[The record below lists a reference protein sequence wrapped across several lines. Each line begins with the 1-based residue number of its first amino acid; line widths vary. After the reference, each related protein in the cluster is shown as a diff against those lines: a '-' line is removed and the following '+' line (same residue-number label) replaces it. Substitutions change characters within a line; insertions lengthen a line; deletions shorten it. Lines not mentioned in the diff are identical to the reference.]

1 MDNNG
6 TVHATPA
13 QLRLLEMQQ
22 EEVQLDAAKI
32 QGLFQYLNFCDA
44 AAFDRCL
51 GRSGKSPECLSR
63 GPDGRPTPRNY
74 ATITT
79 TTHNR
84 KIRQQEATRT
94 VQLMAQRKEPASL
107 TDEETLERLKD
118 VFTSYSDP
126 MLYAHTGRREMNIVG
141 FCRLMRDCRLLDNR
155 LTLVAADVIFTR
167 VEAGVD
173 QDEPGAGSTLLG
185 DLHVDFE
192 EFMRCLRAVV
202 RVKFPAATDPRDAM
216 LLLARKWLLPFA
228 RESGAGGG
236 VGNSVEGLF
245 SRSTMNLIRKY
256 DGQLKKLFAWY
267 SSMDETDPA
276 RVTWAWARE
285 HAGAINSAQFVLM
298 LLNFT
303 VLPVLLSKHAALEV
317 FIRCE
322 AANDGD
328 ERANAMFYPAF
339 LETIAEV
346 ALEVGKYAVSRMR
359 EATSPDDLKV
369 LRRYAESCPPP
380 HGPKLMEVYQ
390 EVLASRGR
398 DASSLDQHG
407 LYDVEAARRRNEQD
421 MEAAMQRQAK
431 AHASGVMQ
439 RREGLRQ
446 RFALTRL
453 RNFYRDVRT
462 FNNNT
467 TWPPERDLSPTTHRS
482 KPRPGGGEASEGVH
496 VAFYDSERAI
506 KTPKPVWIPVCN
518 PGPRRHSHVG
528 PEVAMPSPSAAAA
541 AAAAAAGAAMVL
553 GGGGGGGGGNCLT
566 LDSGG
571 GGNVRSSAVVAH
583 GLSILLPSSATANGY
598 VRSPKPYQLKVAIED
613 RDEHE
618 AILDLAGRLP
628 YICLPSDA
636 AAAAAVAAA
645 ISARTSASSV
655 PLVLPLAV
663 KPRAVTA
670 PAELSRRRIS
680 NGGGIPGDDVGAGP
694 APEGQACGAA
704 AGGGGGGLASEKS
717 GGSCSTVSRPRLPPV
732 HHQLHRAQATAA
744 ALAVLAGAP
753 PPQVSTLHLPPALG
767 AVGSLHTVAPCTST
781 STTTLLGPS
790 NSQPGGLSGGGAGAG
805 AGAGGVY
812 SPNNSQRFSPH
823 SSLTRRRQGTRK
835 RVDAAG
841 LPDLQLPSEGPPS
854 SEVAAALDELDR
866 FDETRTRGTTAAAPA
881 GGGGASLR
889 RGTVAL
895 HA

>member
-1 MDNNG
+1 MDING

-13 QLRLLEMQQ
+13 QLRLLEMHQ
-22 EEVQLDAAKI
+22 EEIQLNAAKI

-51 GRSGKSPECLSR
+51 GRSGKSPDCLSR
-63 GPDGRPTPRNY
+63 APHGGPAPRKY

-79 TTHNR
+79 TSHNR
-84 KIRQQEATRT
+84 KMRQQEASRS
-94 VQLMAQRKEPASL
+94 VILMAQRKEPAAL
-107 TDEETLERLKD
+107 TDEETMERLKD
-118 VFTSYSDP
+118 VFVAYSDP

-155 LTLVAADVIFTR
+155 LTLVAADVMFTR

-173 QDEPGAGSTLLG
+173 CEEGGGSTLLG

-202 RVKFPAATDPRDAM
+202 RVKFPQATEPKEAM

-228 RESGAGGG
+228 RDSGAGGG
-236 VGNSVEGLF
+236 VGNSVDGLF

-276 RVTWAWARE
+276 KVTWAWARE

-298 LLNFT
+298 LLNFN

-317 FIRCE
+317 FMRCE

-346 ALEVGKYAVSRMR
+346 ALEVGKYAVPRIR
-359 EATSPDDLKV
+359 AATSPDDLKV
-369 LRRYAESCPPP
+369 LRRYSESCPPP

-390 EVLASRGR
+390 EILASRGR
-398 DASSLDQHG
+398 DATSLDQHG
-407 LYDVEAARRRNEQD
+407 LYDIEAARQRNERQ
-421 MEAAMQRQAK
+421 MAAALEQQEK
-431 AHASGVMQ
+431 AYANGIVQ

-467 TWPPERDLSPTTHRS
+467 TWPPERDMSPTTHRS
-482 KPRPGGGEASEGVH
+482 NSRPAGGGHGDGEEVH

-518 PGPRRHSHVG
+518 AGARRSY
-528 PEVAMPSPSAAAA
+528 AAQDLSTPSAATASTA
-541 AAAAAAGAAMVL
+541 LVL
-553 GGGGGGGGGNCLT
+553 GGGGNCLL
-566 LDSGG
+566 LDAPSAGSAGHPSRHPVFSGG
-571 GGNVRSSAVVAH
+571 AGGARLSAPNAFV
-583 GLSILLPSSATANGY
+583 PSSAAANGY

-618 AILDLAGRLP
+618 AILDLAERLP
-628 YICLPSDA
+628 YICAPSDTVGA
-636 AAAAAVAAA
+636 
-645 ISARTSASSV
+645 SARVSASAV
-655 PLVLPLAV
+655 PLALPVPV

-670 PAELSRRRIS
+670 PAELSRRRLS
-680 NGGGIPGDDVGAGP
+680 NVDSGSAAVAEPGQQQGGEARQDSG
-694 APEGQACGAA
+694 EGA
-704 AGGGGGGLASEKS
+704 AGGPAGVLASEAS
-717 GGSCSTVSRPRLPPV
+717 STASRPRLPPV
-732 HHQLHRAQATAA
+732 HHQLHRAQATTA
-744 ALAVLAGAP
+744 ALAILAGQQP
-753 PPQVSTLHLPPALG
+753 PRPSYSVDVHIATIHLPPALG
-767 AVGSLHTVAPCTST
+767 LSTLHPM
-781 STTTLLGPS
+781 PS
-790 NSQPGGLSGGGAGAG
+790 NPALGASHSQLSGLSSG
-805 AGAGGVY
+805 Y
-812 SPNNSQRFSPH
+812 SPSNSQRFSPH
-823 SSLTRRRQGTRK
+823 SSLTRRRQATRK

-841 LPDLQLPSEGPPS
+841 LPDLQLPTENGPTG
-854 SEVAAALDELDR
+854 EVAAALDELDK
-866 FDETRTRGTTAAAPA
+866 FDEARAHLVTVAAAAHGGGDCGDSA
-881 GGGGASLR
+881 GGRLSLR
-889 RGTVAL
+889 RGPMATDACVW
-895 HA
+895 